1 MIHPSFADKTTSQH
15 YAFSYVEFM
24 AHVLIVHGGK
34 RIPLFDEYAH
44 TFYFLDRWKDAYE
57 KATAKTEDRKWAGLA
72 QLLTDVQQRRVATL
86 TQFYEAFKALKH
98 PKRGEALADAKARK
112 ARKAATRD
120 AKGEDFID
128 NPALFQRLY
137 QHAAS
142 SAYSGL
148 TPLEIREGR
157 TEIIAAHSGEQLSET
172 QMQGL
177 HDRFDKRIAVLEQ
190 QVTSVVAEL
199 LRYRTKDGK
208 PSPVAA
214 RALWLYQIICSEC
227 AVDDTIIKTHS
238 QWAALTPYSKNS
250 IGEAMDLLKELGA
263 IELLAEGVG
272 RIPKG
277 SSKQRQSD
285 HWKRLR

>member
-1 MIHPSFADKTTSQH
+1 MTQPFFADKTTSQH
-15 YAFSYVEFM
+15 FAFSYVEFL
-24 AHVLIVHGGK
+24 AHAIILHGGK
-34 RIPLFDEYAH
+34 QGELYEKYGH
-44 TFYFLDRWKDAYE
+44 TFFFLDRWRVAYTVE
-57 KATAKTEDRKWAGLA
+57 TSKTQDRKWAGLA
-72 QLLTDVQQRRVATL
+72 QLLDDVQKRRVTTL
-86 TQFYEAFKALKH
+86 EQFYAVFKELKH
-98 PKRGEALADAKARK
+98 PKRGKALTEDKARK

-137 QHAAS
+137 QHAAR
-142 SAYSGL
+142 SAHSGL
-148 TPLEIREGR
+148 TDQEIHAGQS
-157 TEIIAAHSGEQLSET
+157 EIIAAHGGEQLTNT
-172 QMQGL
+172 QKQGL

-190 QVTSVVAEL
+190 QVTSVVADL
-199 LRYRTKDGK
+199 LRYRTQDGK

-214 RALWLYQIICSEC
+214 RALWLYEIIRSEY
-227 AVDDTIIKTHS
+227 AVGDTVIRTHS
-238 QWAALTPYSKNS
+238 QWAALTPFSKNS
-250 IGEAMDLLKELGA
+250 IGEAMNLLRELGA